1 MHWLDLP
8 LEIRLAVYDAFLADH
23 RNVVR
28 VRQPGNAH
36 LVLLRVCKQ
45 MAVEGELVGYK
56 RYASLLHEDQ
66 IVAFLQCPDSRLFS
80 RITWLD
86 AANDSRLHGGPDP
99 AKRIPVS
106 KLYLCMRSLPNLRTL
121 RVFDCHRAS
130 PVSRTTVSRQD
141 IGELRRWRLHWQ
153 FEPALFAAG
162 RQSSLCAYQLFLTSH
177 SRVGVF
183 EVVEPGPVQ
192 SLRLSGNVFL
202 RTTSLPAL
210 RHLSLYEVTSTFFDK
225 DVDGMFSTSPLESFA
240 YDYGYARDPAFQMH
254 DAFLKEVVQPHG
266 YTLRQLVLLSCDRVT
281 TAALR
286 GCLAELNRLEY
297 FALSFITT
305 KEFDSTFISVL
316 SPSVNI
322 FKVSMTTGKFQIPLE
337 VEEDT
342 LCDSVQHVLLQ
353 REPPPTCIAVDLRE
367 SVMRTRA
374 ARWTK
379 MARQRRIH
387 LVIGPWTVSTDE
399 LGRPCD

>member
-99 AKRIPVS
+99 AKARRRIPVS

-192 SLRLSGNVFL
+192 SLRLSGNV
-202 RTTSLPAL
+202 
-210 RHLSLYEVTSTFFDK
+210 TSTFFDK
-225 DVDGMFSTSPLESFA
+225 DPSESFA

-353 REPPPTCIAVDLRE
+353 REPPPTYIAVDLRE